1 VLALSVV
8 LLLLVCIVNFAICK
22 RRCRCLLLGKL
33 QLGESL
39 EVHGSN
45 SVLLG

>member
-1 VLALSVV
+1 VLALSFV
-8 LLLLVCIVNFAICK
+8 LLLLVCIEYLAICK
-22 RRCRCLLLGKL
+22 RRCRCLLLAL

-39 EVHGSN
+39 EVHGSG